1 MGNSTN
7 AREFRKAIFDRCV
20 LLYAADANPQTL
32 VVRGLPAFA
41 KAQDNV
47 CVGAVTSNQELA
59 TLSASQRSREETL
72 TCQVD
77 FYSFRGGGDEMEE
90 VVEARA
96 YEMLDELAQYVRV
109 TDTTLGGV
117 VRYCFLTDVQAD
129 AATDPDVLAKGR
141 MHVLTATFTAQ
152 HRVQGA

>member
-1 MGNSTN
+1 MGSSTD

-20 LLYAADANPQTL
+20 ILYAADTTPYTR

-41 KAQDNV
+41 DAQDNV
-47 CVGAVTSNQELA
+47 CVGVVTSSQEEA
-59 TLSASQRSREETL
+59 TFGTQRSREETL
-72 TCQVD
+72 TCEVT
-77 FYSFRGGGDEMEE
+77 FYSFRFGGDEMEE

-96 YEMLDELAQYVRV
+96 WEMLDELAQYVRV

-117 VRYCFLTDVQAD
+117 VRQCFLTDVASD

-141 MHVLTATFTAQ
+141 MHVITATFTAKN
-152 HRVQGA
+152 RVRS

>member
-1 MGNSTN
+1 MGASTQ
-7 AREFRKAIFDRCV
+7 AREFRAAVFNRCV
-20 LLYAADANPQTL
+20 SLYSGDTDPYTL

-41 KAQDNV
+41 TADDNV
-47 CVGAVTSNQELA
+47 CVGAVTANQEA
-59 TLSASQRSREETL
+59 VTFGTQRSREESL
-72 TCQVD
+72 TCQID
-77 FYSFRGGGDEMEE
+77 FYSFRGGGVAMEE

-117 VRYCFLTDVQAD
+117 VRQCFLTDIAAD

-141 MHVLTATFTAQ
+141 MHVITATLSAEV
-152 HRVQGA
+152 RVRS

>member
-1 MGNSTN
+1 MGASTD
-7 AREFRKAIFDRCV
+7 AREFRKAIYDRCV
-20 LLYAADANPQTL
+20 ILYAADTDPYTR

-41 KAQDNV
+41 DAPDNV
-47 CVGAVTSNQELA
+47 CVGVVTANQEPV
-59 TLSASQRSREETL
+59 TFGTQRSREETL

-77 FYSFRGGGDEMEE
+77 FYSFRAGGAEMEE

-96 YEMLDELAQYVRV
+96 WEMLDELAQDVRV

-117 VRYCFLTDVQAD
+117 VRQCFLTDVASD

-141 MHVLTATFTAQ
+141 MHIVSATFTAEN
-152 HRVQGA
+152 RVRS

>member
-1 MGNSTN
+1 MGRSTN
-7 AREFRKAIFDRCV
+7 AREFRKAIFDTCV
-20 LLYAADANPQTL
+20 TLFASDTEPYTL

-41 KAQDNV
+41 TAQDNV
-47 CVGAVTSNQELA
+47 CVGAVTSNQEIA
-59 TLSASQRSREETL
+59 TLSATQRSREETL

-77 FYSFRGGGDEMEE
+77 FYSFRPGVDTEE

-96 YEMLDELAQYVRV
+96 YEMLDALAQYVRQ

-117 VRYCFLTDVQAD
+117 VRHCFLTDVASD

-141 MHVLTATFTAQ
+141 MHFLSATFTAQ
-152 HRVQGA
+152 YRVQGA

>member
-1 MGNSTN
+1 MGASTD

-20 LLYAADANPQTL
+20 ILYAADTNPYTR

-41 KAQDNV
+41 DAQDNV
-47 CVGAVTSNQELA
+47 CVGAVTSTQEPV
-59 TLSASQRSREETL
+59 TLGTQRSREETL

-77 FYSFRGGGDEMEE
+77 FYSFRGGGAEMEE

-96 YEMLDELAQYVRV
+96 WEMLDELAQYVRV

-117 VRYCFLTDVQAD
+117 VRHCFLTDVGSD

-141 MHVLTATFTAQ
+141 MHVVTATFTAMN
-152 HRVQGA
+152 RVRS